1 MPLGGYLA
9 ALVAAHLARVAH
21 DMRRQNWRQ
30 SRRATSAPRH
40 PFTSIEKG
48 IGDVQSECTSL
59 QMWSRGS
66 GFGFLPGAANGYSL
80 SDMKESSK

>member
-9 ALVAAHLARVAH
+9 ALVAAHQARVAH
-21 DMRRQNWRQ
+21 DIRRQNWRQ

-48 IGDVQSECTSL
+48 IGDVRFWA
-59 QMWSRGS
+59 QMRSADQVWKRPL
-66 GFGFLPGAANGYSL
+66 FRV
-80 SDMKESSK
+80 DRT